1 MIRRAPRK
9 IGTPVVSADLKARVL
24 RLRAEGLTQQAIAAR
39 VRIAQS
45 TVSRIVRKER

>member
-9 IGTPVVSADLKARVL
+9 VGTPVISADMRARVL
-24 RLRAEGLTQQAIAAR
+24 RLRAEGLTQQAIATR

-45 TVSRIVRKER
+45 TVSRIIRGER